1 MRLIPTR
8 SPQVGRLLVHLNR
21 TLGSHSQI
29 ELTND
34 GYLVSEELFDAYDGD
49 EGTVLPSDSSC
60 SPAFPYPTFPP
71 GGPTGPTGPEGPAG
85 PTGPPGTGITLKGS
99 IAPDDGPPAFDGT
112 DEGDVWLDA
121 NGDGW
126 AWDGA
131 GWTNVGPIQGPAGS
145 TGPTGPTGATGADS
159 LVPGPTGPTGVD
171 GETGATGE
179 TGADGPTGPTGA
191 DGVGITLKGS
201 IDPDVG
207 PPLFGADPDDGV
219 VEGDVWVDVNG
230 DGWAWNGTGW
240 DNVGP
245 IQGPAGPTGP
255 TGATGD
261 DGEIIEVLEGDSANP
276 PDDLAVGQLLYD
288 PNAAGPSHSYVTEE
302 SFQELADQVDANWE
316 EHQDFASD
324 LHSHGE
330 YALKVHDHPD
340 YALGGD
346 LDSLT
351 ERVDHL
357 ETTVADHRFI
367 MDAGSTSDG
376 MIVPLRPGGSD
387 MLWENVSILRIAKVD
402 ADGRPVSMEQV
413 YPSIA
418 IRLVDYGNSGHF
430 VGTVDSVSDEGD
442 HTSLVVTASH
452 SVGAPVYGDEVVLSV
467 FPPGGETDL
476 SLYVTQDQLASGLSG
491 KAPSS
496 HSHNYLPLTGG
507 TLTGDLK
514 IQADNGLIGLS
525 LDSGQSSNLLLKH
538 NGQTKVYVGSTLT
551 TFQEKVK
558 LNKQG
563 TDDNHAVTKG
573 YVDNATSSHSHGNY
587 AASNHSHVEYAVK
600 GPSKKIMQDDG
611 TTGPVQFTVSGNNLY
626 WTK

>member
-1 MRLIPTR
+1 MSYQFPKGVENGHEVT
-8 SPQVGRLLVHLNR
+8 LV
-21 TLGSHSQI
+21 
-29 ELTND
+29 
-34 GYLVSEELFDAYDGD
+34 
-49 EGTVLPSDSSC
+49 
-60 SPAFPYPTFPP
+60 
-71 GGPTGPTGPEGPAG
+71 
-85 PTGPPGTGITLKGS
+85 
-99 IAPDDGPPAFDGT
+99 
-112 DEGDVWLDA
+112 
-121 NGDGW
+121 
-126 AWDGA
+126 
-131 GWTNVGPIQGPAGS
+131 
-145 TGPTGPTGATGADS
+145 
-159 LVPGPTGPTGVD
+159 TGVVYVFNEQKKRWD
-171 GETGATGE
+171 VQEV
-179 TGADGPTGPTGA
+179 ADH
-191 DGVGITLKGS
+191 
-201 IDPDVG
+201 
-207 PPLFGADPDDGV
+207 
-219 VEGDVWVDVNG
+219 E
-230 DGWAWNGTGW
+230 
-240 DNVGP
+240 
-245 IQGPAGPTGP
+245 
-255 TGATGD
+255 
-261 DGEIIEVLEGDSANP
+261 
-276 PDDLAVGQLLYD
+276 
-288 PNAAGPSHSYVTEE
+288 
-302 SFQELADQVDANWE
+302 
-316 EHQDFASD
+316 
-324 LHSHGE
+324 HSHGQYVE
-330 YALKVHDHPD
+330 AEE
-340 YALGGD
+340 
-346 LDSLT
+346 LDELT
-351 ERVDHL
+351 ERVEHL

-367 MDAGSTSDG
+367 MDAGSASDG

-442 HTSLVVTASH
+442 HTTLVVTASH
-452 SVGAPVYGDEVVLSV
+452 GVGAPVYGDEVVLSV

-496 HSHNYLPLTGG
+496 HSHNYASPSHSHDYATLGHSHNYLPLAGG

-563 TDDNHAVTKG
+563 TGDDHVVTKG
-573 YVDNATSSHSHGNY
+573 YVDSSVSSHSHGNY
-587 AASNHSHVEYAVK
+587 SASGHGHVEYAIK